1 MRMEDIQIKGNH
13 IVWILN
19 NTMAM
24 DKVFI
29 WNIKEQ
35 MLVPTKYSYEIDH
48 GIILLLSLKP
58 S

>member
-1 MRMEDIQIKGNH
+1 MEDIQIKGNH